1 VAGGANQQRLQQL
14 ESQRRL
20 GPGERRELR
29 QLQRDERQSTQKI
42 QSGEQR
48 TATPGN
54 QQRLQ
59 QLEDK
64 RRLTPSER
72 REMQQLRRDE
82 RQSVQQNLTADQ
94 QKAAATNNQQRIQ
107 QLQSK
112 GRLTGSERRELQQ
125 LRRDERQN
133 AQQNL
138 TADQQKAA
146 ATNNQQ
152 RIQELQSKGRL
163 TASER
168 RELQQLRRDERQNAQ
183 QNLTADQQKTAA
195 TNNQQRIQELQSKG
209 RLTAAERRELQQ
221 LRRDERQTAQQNLTP
236 DQLKAASA
244 NNQQRIQ
251 ELQSKGRL
259 TNAERRELRQL
270 QREER
275 QNARLQQQ
283 QQQRQQQQATQDA
296 AAQDRRAQRRQ
307 ERRQAVS
314 AQQVQQGRFASNLS
328 ANYHGRRAAK
338 RLARLAALTAWQLGV
353 LAPYVPWRGPVYW
366 PYAYADVFYYTF
378 WPDAYDPY
386 YWAYAYDDFF
396 DGVFFPDGA
405 PYVEY
410 VAEGPYEGYG
420 SYGRTTTGYAP
431 RSGYYER
438 SGAPGRAGPPGR
450 AAPGRVSQATRDFC
464 ADQASGVTA
473 WPINRI
479 ADAVQPGS
487 EQRALLDNLRKAS
500 QEAAAQ
506 FRDACPESVPM
517 TPPGRLQ
524 AMTQRLQA
532 TSDAVSIVKPAM
544 EAFYNSLSDEQKAR
558 FNEIGPQLARSQ
570 RPQRSAEATPEQ
582 NKQADCSSEKAGIS
596 NIAIDRIEELVQPTE
611 AQDASLDRLD
621 EAMQKAVDTLREACP
636 NTVAMTPVG
645 RLEAMKQR
653 LDAMIQAANTVRPA
667 LEDFYAALTDE
678 QKAKFN
684 RLGRQAAQSGG

>member
-1 VAGGANQQRLQQL
+1 LQQL
-14 ESQRRL
+14 ESKPRL
-20 GPGERRELR
+20 SGGERRELR
-29 QLQRDERQSTQKI
+29 QLQRQDRQNVQRI

-59 QLEDK
+59 QLEEK
-64 RRLTPSER
+64 RRLTPP
-72 REMQQLRRDE
+72 
-82 RQSVQQNLTADQ
+82 
-94 QKAAATNNQQRIQ
+94 
-107 QLQSK
+107 
-112 GRLTGSERRELQQ
+112 ERRELQQ
-125 LRRDERQN
+125 LRRDERQ
-133 AQQNL
+133 
-138 TADQQKAA
+138 
-146 ATNNQQ
+146 AT
-152 RIQELQSKGRL
+152 
-163 TASER
+163 
-168 RELQQLRRDERQNAQ
+168 Q

-195 TNNQQRIQELQSKG
+195 TNNQQRIQELQSKS
-209 RLTAAERRELQQ
+209 RLTPAERRELQQ
-221 LRRDERQTAQQNLTP
+221 LRRDERQDARQNLTA

-251 ELQSKGRL
+251 ELQAKGRL
-259 TNAERRELRQL
+259 NPSERRELRQL

-296 AAQDRRAQRRQ
+296 AAQYRRAQRRQ

-314 AQQVQQGRFASNLS
+314 AQQVTQGRFASNLS
-328 ANYHGRRAAK
+328 ANYQGRRAAK
-338 RLARLAALTAWQLGV
+338 RAARLAALVAWQLGV

-410 VAEGPYEGYG
+410 VAEGPYDT
-420 SYGRTTTGYAP
+420 SYARTTTTGSRNYGYGGGPPP
-431 RSGYYER
+431 RSGG
-438 SGAPGRAGPPGR
+438 GAAPVAT
-450 AAPGRVSQATRDFC
+450 PGRVNQATRDFC
-464 ADQASGVTA
+464 ADQATGVTA
-473 WPINRI
+473 WPIGKI
-479 ADAVQPGS
+479 ADAVQPTG
-487 EQRALLDNLRKAS
+487 EQKGLLDGLRKAS

-524 AMTQRLQA
+524 AMTQRLQG
-532 TSDAVSIVKPAM
+532 TSDAVSIVKPAL

-570 RPQRSAEATPEQ
+570 TGSQRRQQQTAATDAEQQTA
-582 NKQADCSSEKAGIS
+582 QANCSSEKAGLS